1 MKNKYFVRNLLQAFA
16 ILVTIFAVFV
26 LGILVTSQ
34 AYDRTLELNYKGLN
48 DVRTS
53 PHHICI
59 DKGNL
64 FIPANHNLLLHY
76 TDFEKTKT
84 GVQAKKVMSF
94 LYLDYPADYNVKS
107 LDYTYQCSVFDDS
120 VFTLWTKE
128 RTKLSSD
135 MLSDNTQSNRPTG
148 QEALSRIDRFK
159 QGTYLGPLVEFSFF
173 SPYKMKSF
181 SKGLLL
187 SSVNTFEFKK
197 EGDFAKVIMH
207 LASDPFLFY
216 FNMESQDWTTFQLD
230 SISDLKKITDFDVSG
245 NMIAVL
251 DHHNQYVYLYEYQ
264 TSDHSLNFIRKIV
277 LPEEG
282 LGDSLGYSV
291 LFLEKNQ
298 TIFLYPNIPSDQTFY
313 WISSKDKPE
322 FSSYVTTVFKEGA
335 FIKGSLIGEESVYY
349 FTYPQKRDYWK
360 IQAIDLLR
368 FNEDHW

>member
-1 MKNKYFVRNLLQAFA
+1 MKKKNFVKNLLKTFS
-16 ILVTIFAVFV
+16 ILIAIFAVFV
-26 LGILVTSQ
+26 LGIYVTSQ
-34 AYDRTLELNYKGLN
+34 EYDRSVEINYIGLN

-53 PHHICI
+53 PQHICI

-76 TDFEKTKT
+76 TDFEKTKI

-120 VFTLWTKE
+120 IFTLWTEE
-128 RTKLSSD
+128 RTKVSGD
-135 MLSDNTQSNRPTG
+135 VLSDNTQSNRPKG

-187 SSVNTFEFKK
+187 SSVNTYEFKK
-197 EGDFAKVIMH
+197 EDDFAKVKMH

-216 FNMESQDWTTFQLD
+216 FNIESQDWTTFQLD
-230 SISDLKKITDFDVSG
+230 SISDLKKVTDFDVSG
-245 NMIAVL
+245 NMIAVF
-251 DHHNQYVYLYEYQ
+251 DHHTRYVYLYEYQ
-264 TSDHSLNFIRKIV
+264 TSDHSLNFIRKIS

-282 LGDSLGYSV
+282 LEDSYDYSV

-298 TIFLYPNIPSDQTFY
+298 TVLLCPKISYDQAVY

-322 FSSYVTTVFKEGA
+322 FTSYVTTVNQEGA
-335 FIKGSLIGEESVYY
+335 YIKGTLMGEESFYF
-349 FTYPQKRDYWK
+349 FTYPQKKDHWK
-360 IQAIDLLR
+360 IQAIDLLP
-368 FNEDHW
+368 NEYK